1 MKLLNECK
9 ITGNFQQKII
19 LMKQLFGFIC
29 SNKWFCGMEKNFLNT
44 VINKLIELID
54 ELYDNP
60 IHVHDIEIFNTFRQQ
75 LTINNTKDILNDSDN
90 TCQIQLNLYYVSWSM
105 CSKNMLPIWHNF
117 IEDLKPRILLPQL
130 SYRAKFR
137 QGEYIGILG
146 KFLISNTEIFFKP
159 GKFNWGD
166 LSDKYMKIVNIN
178 NMSIKKLGLAT
189 QLTITDNNG
198 KEMRIVHSF
207 LDFTNIKL
215 NEVVSEI
222 NIRKNNLV
230 LKK

>member
-1 MKLLNECK
+1 MKVLNCANCGANLKFNSGDPVTICGFCDSVNILENIKHK
-9 ITGNFQQKII
+9 IEQP
-19 LMKQLFGFIC
+19 LSS
-29 SNKWFCGMEKNFLNT
+29 SNDG
-44 VINKLIELID
+44 
-54 ELYDNP
+54 P
-60 IHVHDIEIFNTFRQQ
+60 
-75 LTINNTKDILNDSDN
+75 
-90 TCQIQLNLYYVSWSM
+90 
-105 CSKNMLPIWHNF
+105 PNF

-207 LDFTNIKL
+207 LEFTNIKL
-215 NEVVSEI
+215 DEVVNEI
-222 NIRKNNLV
+222 NKRKNNLV
-230 LKK
+230 